1 MKKVELVGGF
11 CYNISLSSSDFTRTS
26 TECRF
31 FPTNLIVIGF
41 EVNFEKYWFSSW
53 VSLRV
58 ICWTEE
64 YGMLRFCVGPHIAAR
79 YKSIGKIFAVK
90 SLEARV
96 IEGLLL
102 V

>member
-1 MKKVELVGGF
+1 MELVGGF
-11 CYNISLSSSDFTRTS
+11 CNNISLSSSDFTRTS

-31 FPTNLIVIGF
+31 FPTNLVVIGF
-41 EVNFEKYWFSSW
+41 EVNFEKFRFSSW
-53 VSLRV
+53 VSLEV

-64 YGMLRFCVGPHIAAR
+64 YGMFRFCVGPHIAAP
-79 YKSIGKIFAVK
+79 YKSKGKIFAVK
-90 SLEARV
+90 SFDARV